1 MTPQLI
7 CVLGAECTGKSTLAQ
22 ALAAHYGGLWV
33 PEYLR
38 AFCDQHGR
46 TPSQEEQADIMRI
59 QFDQEEQT
67 VARAKQSGCSYVLCD
82 TAPLMTAI
90 YSEFYFSDA
99 QLTACAHALHARY
112 ALTLLLQPDLAWEAD
127 GVHRSG
133 QPIRDRVHTR
143 LGHAL
148 QTSHHPHIEITGSG
162 PSRLQAAIQA
172 IDTLTE

>member
-46 TPSQEEQADIMRI
+46 TPTQDEQADIMRI

-67 VARAKQSGCSYVLCD
+67 VARAKQSSCSYVLCD

-90 YSEFYFSDA
+90 YSEFYFSDSR
-99 QLTACAHALHARY
+99 LTACAHALHARY
-112 ALTLLLQPDLAWEAD
+112 ALTLLLQPDLVWEAD

-133 QPIRDRVHTR
+133 QPIRDRVHAR

-148 QTSHHPHIEITGSG
+148 QASHHPHIEIGDSG
-162 PSRLQAAIQA
+162 PSRLQAAIRA